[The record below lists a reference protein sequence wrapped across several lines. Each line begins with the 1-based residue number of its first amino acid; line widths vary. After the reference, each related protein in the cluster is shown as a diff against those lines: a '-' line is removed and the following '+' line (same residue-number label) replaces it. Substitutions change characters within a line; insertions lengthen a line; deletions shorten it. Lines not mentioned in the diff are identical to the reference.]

1 MFTCINFLLTL
12 FSFVNKLFSRRTEL
26 LVGGEQALR
35 GGVPQ
40 AAGRFG
46 PRKYRV
52 QDSRKPQGAGK
63 HTKHREEGRRRRE
76 RLPQQKVGSD
86 AGRPHGGASVSRKA
100 GQHDDAEKAGTTPG
114 HAKAC

>member
-1 MFTCINFLLTL
+1 M
-12 FSFVNKLFSRRTEL
+12 
-26 LVGGEQALR
+26 
-35 GGVPQ
+35 
-40 AAGRFG
+40 
-46 PRKYRV
+46 

-100 GQHDDAEKAGTTPG
+100 GQHDDAEKTGTTPG
-114 HAKAC
+114 HAKVGNATGPMAQKNFQLVRRFVTR